1 MAHELH
7 KPVIKTFKKRRV
19 HSKFKDNISIESL
32 TEIGSLSSKNQGIR
46 YLLCIMEVLQNMLG
60 LNFWLIKELKQFLMV
75 LLE

>member
-60 LNFWLIKELKQFLMV
+60 LNFWQIKELKLFLMV

>member
-1 MAHELH
+1 MIFFLAHELH

-19 HSKFKDNISIESL
+19 YSKFKDNISIESL

-60 LNFWLIKELKQFLMV
+60 LNF
-75 LLE
+75 

>member
-19 HSKFKDNISIESL
+19 YSKFKDNISIESL

-60 LNFWLIKELKQFLMV
+60 LNFWQIKELKQFLMV

>member
-60 LNFWLIKELKQFLMV
+60 LNFWLIKKLKQFLMV

>member
-60 LNFWLIKELKQFLMV
+60 LNF
-75 LLE
+75 

>member
-1 MAHELH
+1 MRCKRNDFFLAHELH

-19 HSKFKDNISIESL
+19 YSKFKDNISIESL

-60 LNFWLIKELKQFLMV
+60 LNF
-75 LLE
+75 